1 MPKKSKTT
9 LPDDYFSAGP
19 LQMARYGKNI
29 VYQTNWPE
37 GAFDEMQQK
46 LVERLPEVVRDID
59 SIICRIVDLVIELPP
74 ERVLQRAWGEMAV
87 RHMGM
92 SSESDADSDDV
103 VSLRMIDYLQS
114 VIASVKPKGA
124 PKDEIGEDDWQTLRS
139 SVEELFNK
147 LNLNYQISQTALRR
161 KEDPDFDIEYE
172 EFYYKAQ
179 MYWCNIR
186 GHRYLFHE
194 EEHFRDLVSPH
205 SDILN
210 KLFGKVLTHQF

>member
-9 LPDDYFSAGP
+9 PPDDYFSAGP

-46 LVERLPEVVRDID
+46 LVESFPEVVRDID
-59 SIICRIVDLVIELPP
+59 STICRIVDLVIGLPP
-74 ERVLQRAWGEMAV
+74 EKVLQRAWGEMAV

-92 SSESDADSDDV
+92 SSESDADTDDV
-103 VSLRMIDYLQS
+103 VSLRMVDYLQS
-114 VIASVKPKGA
+114 VIASVKSKDA
-124 PKDEIGEDDWQTLRS
+124 PKEEIGEDDWQTLRS

-147 LNLNYQISQTALRR
+147 LNLDYQICQTALRR

-172 EFYYKAQ
+172 EFYYKAR
-179 MYWCNIR
+179 ISIA
-186 GHRYLFHE
+186 L
-194 EEHFRDLVSPH
+194 
-205 SDILN
+205 
-210 KLFGKVLTHQF
+210 